1 MREGSATLVSIPL
14 GVLILLIWIAQLATL
29 ADLNGSDP
37 AGNALAQAYSAAE
50 IIVLWVLL
58 AVLTIVAWTKCAMPG
73 AAALAALILIPA
85 SGLAAITAA
94 ELLAEP
100 DAAPFMWR
108 IIIPAV
114 VPPLI
119 IAFCFWALLPL
130 SRAIIPARVTIG
142 VAWGATL
149 ILCISTVVI
158 SRSFISAP
166 SISIR
171 QLFAKRGAA
180 CMISA
185 SRSRRSRWRMRSSTV
200 FRLVSS
206 RVARKGVHSKAVN
219 QPLAC

>member
-1 MREGSATLVSIPL
+1 MSTSKVFSGATLVSIPL

-37 AGNALAQAYSAAE
+37 AGNALAQAYGAAE

-58 AVLTIVAWTKCAMPG
+58 AVLTIVAWTKGAMPG

-100 DAAPFMWR
+100 DAVPFMWP
-108 IIIPAV
+108 IIIPAG

-130 SRAIIPARVTIG
+130 SRANIPARVAIG
-142 VAWGATL
+142 VAWGAT
-149 ILCISTVVI
+149 TP
-158 SRSFISAP
+158 RRA
-166 SISIR
+166 
-171 QLFAKRGAA
+171 RGALHP
-180 CMISA
+180 
-185 SRSRRSRWRMRSSTV
+185 STMMV
-200 FRLVSS
+200 TEVEKQ
-206 RVARKGVHSKAVN
+206 RVPPRAQN
-219 QPLAC
+219 